1 MLYHYNSI
9 GDKDAIKLWFTSN
22 HDENSWNGTE
32 YEKYGD
38 AAKAFAVHSFTWNG
52 LPLIYSGQE
61 LPNMK
66 RLEFF
71 EKDVIAWNG
80 DYAMADFYKKL
91 LTLRKTN
98 KALRTADDAV
108 STHMVNTSDN
118 TNLITF
124 LRKNG
129 DKEVLVLLNMA
140 ATPVHFTLEDEQV
153 NGVFTNVFTGEKVDL
168 SDDKK
173 VELEGWGYWVMER

>member
-1 MLYHYNSI
+1 
-9 GDKDAIKLWFTSN
+9 
-22 HDENSWNGTE
+22 
-32 YEKYGD
+32 
-38 AAKAFAVHSFTWNG
+38 
-52 LPLIYSGQE
+52 
-61 LPNMK
+61 LPNLK

-80 DYAMADFYKKL
+80 QYAMADFYKKL

-98 KALRTADDAV
+98 KALRTGDDAV

-118 TNLITF
+118 KNLITF

-140 ATPVHFTLEDEQV
+140 KEDANFTLIDEAV
-153 NGVFTNVFTGEKVDL
+153 KGVFTNIFTGEKVDL
-168 SDDKK
+168 SANKK
-173 VELEGWGYWVMER
+173 VEMKGWGYWVMER